1 MKLFPTI
8 AKAWNAFVRQ
18 KKLLPLIVLIDIL
31 FVYGMTRLSAEVL
44 SRAQEY
50 VMKLTIMTTQQ
61 VQEIAESE
69 AVQAS
74 LVQSQEFLTLYHQ
87 LLKYV
92 VLFFA
97 GAFVVWTVGKGLTW
111 YLAHRTV
118 EKKVPARVFA
128 LKFLG
133 MTAFWFA
140 AFVLLT
146 FVALSLFDY
155 VLFGVFPLIGK
166 ASANALV
173 ILLYWILAYFV
184 FISYALV
191 PHKAF
196 KQTFVLGVLRWKELL
211 PVHIVGS
218 LIFFVATTVPA
229 SIVKLSVPLS
239 FAFII
244 FLALP
249 SIAFA
254 RVLWSTAVHEVVKHA
269 S

>member
-1 MKLFPTI
+1 MRLFPTI

-31 FVYGMTRLSAEVL
+31 FVYGMTRLSKDVL
-44 SRAQEY
+44 ERAQEH
-50 VMKLTIMTTQQ
+50 VMKLTVMTTQQ
-61 VQEIAESE
+61 VQEIAETE

-74 LVQSQEFLTLYHQ
+74 LVQSQEFLAAYHQ
-87 LLKYV
+87 LLTYV
-92 VLFFA
+92 LLFFV
-97 GAFVVWTVGKGLTW
+97 GAFAVWTVGKGLTW
-111 YLAHRTV
+111 YLSHKTV
-118 EKKVPARVFA
+118 EKKVPAGMFA
-128 LKFLG
+128 LKFIG
-133 MTAFWFA
+133 MSAFWFA
-140 AFVLLT
+140 AFMLITV
-146 FVALSLFDY
+146 VALSLFDY

-166 ASANALV
+166 ATANAFIV
-173 ILLYWILAYFV
+173 LLYWVLAYFV

-191 PHKAF
+191 PHKTF
-196 KQTFVLGVLRWKELL
+196 KNTFRLGILRWKELL

-229 SIVKLSVPLS
+229 SIVKLNVPLS

-249 SIAFA
+249 GVAFA
-254 RVLWSTAVHEVVKHA
+254 RVLWSIAVHEVVKHA